1 MLLAG
6 DIGGTKTLVGL
17 FDPGDARPQPLAVHS
32 YRTASFKSF
41 TEIVDAFAHDLGQSL
56 SPSAA
61 AVGVAGPVVA
71 QRATL
76 TNVHW
81 GVSAEQ
87 IRAHLGTSRVV
98 LLNDLEALAGSV
110 DLLTSDEVA
119 VLQEGVARNDAN
131 AAVIAA
137 GTGLGEAYLHRTGS
151 RFRAMASEGGHAD
164 FAARTD
170 REMELVRMLREL
182 YGRAE
187 IEQVVSGR
195 GLVNLHRFTH
205 AEHACPLIEH
215 PDDETMPARLT
226 EGGMSGRCARC
237 AEALWMFVEAYGA
250 QAGNL
255 ALRALAMGGLY
266 VGGGIA
272 PKILAALRD
281 GRFMD
286 AFRAKPPL
294 SDLVARIPVKVILT
308 PDAGLL
314 GAAAHARELLRA

>member
-17 FDPGDARPQPLAVHS
+17 FDPGHRRPKPIAVHS
-32 YRTASFKSF
+32 YRTASFESF
-41 TEIVDAFAHDLGQSL
+41 IEILDAFARDVQQPL
-56 SPSAA
+56 SPT
-61 AVGVAGPVVA
+61 AVAIGVAGPVVA

-81 GVSAEQ
+81 GVSADQ
-87 IRAHLGTSRVV
+87 IRERLGTVRVA
-98 LLNDLEALAGSV
+98 LLNDLESLAQSV
-110 DLLTSDEVA
+110 ELLTDAEVA
-119 VLQEGVARNDAN
+119 VLQEGLPRSDGN

-137 GTGLGEAYLHRTGS
+137 GTGLGEAYLHRVGT
-151 RFRAMASEGGHAD
+151 RFHAMASEGGHAD

-170 REMELVRMLREL
+170 REMELVMMLRDL

-205 AEHACPLIEH
+205 AERQCPMI
-215 PDDETMPARLT
+215 DDPSDESMPARLT
-226 EGGMSGRCARC
+226 EGGITGRCLYC
-237 AEALWMFVEAYGA
+237 AEALEIFVEAYGA

-255 ALRALAMGGLY
+255 ALRAVAMAGVY

-272 PKILAALRD
+272 PKILPALQD
-281 GRFMD
+281 GRFMN

-294 SDLVARIPVKVILT
+294 SDLVARIPVKVIVT
-308 PDAGLL
+308 PDATLL
-314 GAAAHARELLRA
+314 GAAAHALELSS